1 MEKPIPRKV
10 REYVP
15 QEQIDRDL
23 KHYQEVASQVEGV
36 SGAAILGRDGIY
48 VDPRVSYKCSIPK
61 CFGYGT
67 CAHCPP
73 HTISARET
81 QELVQHYSH
90 AIFIK
95 ADVPSHVVAGEDLA
109 KAIRFGE
116 AAPAAI
122 PTGRAVM
129 TILRAVSKVESA
141 AFYDGYYFAMGFGAA
156 SCKVVL
162 CAKFD
167 NCLVLERKRCR
178 QPYFARP
185 SMEGAGF
192 DALRMAARVGW
203 DVYPVGSSC
212 RPEDIPNAS
221 LLGLVLI
228 T

>member
-1 MEKPIPRKV
+1 MKNPVPRKV
-10 REYVP
+10 SEYIS

-23 KHYQEVASQVEGV
+23 KHYQEIALEVEGV
-36 SGAAILGRDGIY
+36 SGAVVIGRDDSY

-73 HTISARET
+73 HTISAKET
-81 QELVQHYSH
+81 HELVQHFSD
-90 AIFIK
+90 AILIK
-95 ADVPSHVVAGEDLA
+95 TDVPPHAVAGEELA

-116 AAPAAI
+116 SGQAAM
-122 PTGRAVM
+122 PTGLAVI
-129 TILRAVSKVESA
+129 TILKAVTQVESA

-156 SCKVVL
+156 TCKVVL
-162 CAKFD
+162 CSKFD
-167 NCLVLERKRCR
+167 NCLVLEGKRCR
-178 QPYFARP
+178 HPYFARP

-203 DVYPVGSSC
+203 DVYPIGSSC
-212 RPEDIPNAS
+212 RPEDIPNGT

-228 T
+228 R